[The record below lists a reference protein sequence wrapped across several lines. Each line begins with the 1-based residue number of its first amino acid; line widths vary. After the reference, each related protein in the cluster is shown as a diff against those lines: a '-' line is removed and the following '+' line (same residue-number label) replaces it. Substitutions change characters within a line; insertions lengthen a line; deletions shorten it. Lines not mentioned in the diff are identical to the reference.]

1 MAFSYKPLWK
11 LLIDRD
17 MTKKQLMQ
25 ATGISKS
32 TMDKMARGEQV
43 SMDIIDRICSY
54 FDCNVDSI
62 IAVSYTHLD
71 VYKRQSLWRAPQ
83 EGRCRKG
90 TVLIMGKTIIV
101 TGGAGFIGANFV
113 YLELQEHPEAVSYT
127 HLLSGLSAFGAGCAD
142 ALVWCVSHVLTIALL
157 AAVVVVGFILVHRKR
172 KRRMEKHNPTDARS

>member
-54 FDCNVDSI
+54 FNCDISNVLEHISI
-62 IAVSYTHLD
+62 ERI
-71 VYKRQSLWRAPQ
+71 
-83 EGRCRKG
+83 E
-90 TVLIMGKTIIV
+90 
-101 TGGAGFIGANFV
+101 
-113 YLELQEHPEAVSYT
+113 E
-127 HLLSGLSAFGAGCAD
+127 
-142 ALVWCVSHVLTIALL
+142 
-157 AAVVVVGFILVHRKR
+157 
-172 KRRMEKHNPTDARS
+172 